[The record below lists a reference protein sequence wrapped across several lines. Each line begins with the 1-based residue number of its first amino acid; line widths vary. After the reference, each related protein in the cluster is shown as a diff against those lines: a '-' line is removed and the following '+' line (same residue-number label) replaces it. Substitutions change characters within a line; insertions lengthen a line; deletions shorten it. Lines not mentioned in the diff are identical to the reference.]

1 MKTTYGYDFQ
11 YLPKGDVRPN
21 DDGDVIACSSEDNPL
36 LMLPNVGD
44 YVSIANDDTRANF
57 SGKVKSRLFTYVRIS
72 EDHVHCI
79 INIVVEETD
88 VDWGTLI
95 KE

>member
-21 DDGDVIACSSEDNPL
+21 DDGDVVACSSEDNPL

-44 YVSIANDDTRANF
+44 YVSISNDDTRANF
-57 SGKVKSRLFTYVRIS
+57 SGKVKSRLFNYVRIN